1 MLLNT
6 KIRELIV
13 NSIEIMQKNNFFQEE
28 FDADKVGFLVS
39 LPNLPEHLE
48 DEEIKYDLSTN
59 VAFLLKKYVKT
70 SPLNI
75 ANELVNILM
84 QNTDVFVKIDVA
96 MPGFINIVL
105 KDEVFNEVLL
115 NANKE
120 GFKYG
125 ANQFEP
131 TKINVE
137 YISANPTGF
146 LHVGHVR
153 GAVYGDSLIK
163 IYRHAGYQVES
174 EYYVNDAGNQINVL
188 ANSAKVRYFELFGQT
203 LEMPEESYKGQD
215 IVWAVEQ
222 IKNKKGD
229 YYLNDFESKYQEFKT
244 EVKDIL
250 LEKIKYDLSKLNIGN
265 FDTFSSE
272 LSILQNGA
280 VDEALEKMKEYTYHK
295 DGALFLKTTE
305 FKDDKD
311 RVLIKSD
318 GSNTYLLP
326 DIAYHLTKFKKAD
339 RLINIWGADHSGYV
353 ERMKAALKILGYD
366 DNRLDVL
373 IIQLV
378 RLIKNG
384 EEFKMSKRAG
394 TSVTLSDLLEV
405 SSPDAV
411 RFMMLTREINNKFDF
426 DIDFS
431 NSANSSNPVY
441 IVQYAH
447 SRTVS
452 LLNNLVKPDL
462 SLKSFNLSYK
472 AKKIVLAIDEFPS
485 LIKTIVETSKVNL
498 MSQYL
503 LNLAKLFN
511 SFYSETKLKGHENE
525 AEYAYLVS
533 VVQLVLRL
541 GLGLIGVSAPENM

>member
-1 MLLNT
+1 MLLNV
-6 KIRELIV
+6 KIRDLIID
-13 NSIEIMQKNNFFQEE
+13 SIKKMQKNNFFQQE
-28 FDADKVGFLVS
+28 FDAKKIGFLIS

-59 VAFLLKKYVKT
+59 VAFLLKKFVKT

-75 ANELVNILM
+75 ATELANTLM
-84 QNTDVFVKIDVA
+84 LNYEVFAKVDVA
-96 MPGFINIVL
+96 TPGFINIIL
-105 KDEVFNEVLL
+105 KDAVFNEVLL
-115 NANKE
+115 NANE
-120 GFKYG
+120 QGFNYG
-125 ANQFEP
+125 ANQFDP
-131 TKINVE
+131 IKINVE

-153 GAVYGDSLIK
+153 GAVFGDSLIK
-163 IYRHAGYQVES
+163 IYRHAGYKVES

-188 ANSAKVRYFELFGQT
+188 ANSAKVRYFGLFDKELD
-203 LEMPEESYKGQD
+203 MPEESYKGQD
-215 IVWAVEQ
+215 ITWAVEQ

-229 YYLNDFESKYQEFKT
+229 YYLDNFDSKYNEFKT

-250 LEKIKYDLSKLNIGN
+250 LDKIKFDLSKLNISK

-272 LSILQNGA
+272 LSILKNGA
-280 VDEALEKMKEYTYHK
+280 VEEALDKMKEFTYHK

-318 GSNTYLLP
+318 GANTYLLP

-353 ERMKAALKILGYD
+353 ERMKAALSILGYD
-366 DNRLDVL
+366 EKKLDVL

-405 SSPDAV
+405 SSPDAI

-431 NSANSSNPVY
+431 NSSNNSNPVY

-452 LLNNLVKPDL
+452 LLNNLIVP
-462 SLKSFNLSYK
+462 SLNAEFKLSYK

-525 AEYAYLVS
+525 SEYAYLVK

-541 GLGLIGVSAPENM
+541 GLSLIGVTAPENM